1 VSVSTGAA
9 PGLLLKHEAKN
20 LNKNSV
26 VAPTGFGPVSGHGH
40 AFARILKPFD
50 AASSVTPRHD

>member
-1 VSVSTGAA
+1 MPVLTGAA

-20 LNKNSV
+20 LNKDSL
-26 VAPTGFGPVSGHGH
+26 VASRGFEPVSGHGH

-50 AASSVTPRHD
+50 AASSVKPRQD

>member
-1 VSVSTGAA
+1 VSTGAA